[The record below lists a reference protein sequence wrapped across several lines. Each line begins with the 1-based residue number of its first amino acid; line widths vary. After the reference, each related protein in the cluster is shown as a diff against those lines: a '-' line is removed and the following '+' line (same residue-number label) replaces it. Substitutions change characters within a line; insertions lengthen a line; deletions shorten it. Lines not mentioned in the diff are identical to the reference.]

1 MFKLGIFI
9 GIIAITVYIALIY
22 ESTAIMLLAYA
33 EVAFFAVSFF
43 YLLIRQFTIS
53 GKLEVPVG
61 ISETGKENLV
71 KIIIK
76 NSLPLPVMRMK
87 ALLTVENTLTGEIEN
102 EWMNLPPVAAGKN
115 YLSGK
120 LLLKGAGNYE
130 VTLKKIEIYDM
141 TGLLSWKRRVRSSGR
156 IQILPELH
164 AVPVQLT
171 LATKNFYGESDL
183 YDEHRS
189 GYDNSETFGIR
200 AYQKGDRL
208 QHVHWKLTVKQDEMM
223 VKEQSLPKSCPVVL
237 FLNFHSEKRY
247 RKSSVGLS
255 FLEAAISLS
264 FSMTDAGCSH
274 YVAWYDEESRDIIRL
289 RVDDEESLYYL
300 ISRLMNV
307 KCQTPKEHLIQRYQE
322 KYRMEPYVWGLSI
335 NEELELRKN
344 DEVLAKLDKKQLK
357 ESLSRVELLL

>member
-102 EWMNLPPVAAGKN
+102 EWMNLPPVAVGKN

-120 LLLKGAGNYE
+120 LLLK
-130 VTLKKIEIYDM
+130 
-141 TGLLSWKRRVRSSGR
+141 
-156 IQILPELH
+156 
-164 AVPVQLT
+164 
-171 LATKNFYGESDL
+171 
-183 YDEHRS
+183 
-189 GYDNSETFGIR
+189 
-200 AYQKGDRL
+200 
-208 QHVHWKLTVKQDEMM
+208 
-223 VKEQSLPKSCPVVL
+223 C
-237 FLNFHSEKRY
+237 
-247 RKSSVGLS
+247 
-255 FLEAAISLS
+255 
-264 FSMTDAGCSH
+264 
-274 YVAWYDEESRDIIRL
+274 
-289 RVDDEESLYYL
+289 
-300 ISRLMNV
+300 
-307 KCQTPKEHLIQRYQE
+307 
-322 KYRMEPYVWGLSI
+322 
-335 NEELELRKN
+335 
-344 DEVLAKLDKKQLK
+344 
-357 ESLSRVELLL
+357 